1 MLQTRGVS
9 HKIII
14 TGEPVPACLLAAALG
29 PACAAAVAVGALF
42 VTLGAATSH
51 QMVFLDFVLA
61 FCSVACASQNVQKL
75 ILGHHTAAAPQP
87 SPRPQPYCAFLP
99 SYAQKFTKNKAI
111 FFQHHFCKTRGA
123 YRALA
128 RVSYRCSVRVTETH
142 SDTAVAHENGG
153 GGGQGGRTNVRDCSP
168 LSYRFLLCASMR
180 ESSESIVDRSVS
192 SSPAATAA
200 PLATPT
206 YLISV
211 LFPYYGALLLFIVSS
226 VSAHQTAM

>member
-1 MLQTRGVS
+1 MSAGCCVGSCVCCCCCCGGPLRHTRGGYKPSDGVLRFCFSVLLSGMRLAKCAETNTWSS
-9 HKIII
+9 HSRRPP
-14 TGEPVPACLLAAALG
+14 TLTPPTTLL
-29 PACAAAVAVGALF
+29 
-42 VTLGAATSH
+42 
-51 QMVFLDFVLA
+51 
-61 FCSVACASQNVQKL
+61 
-75 ILGHHTAAAPQP
+75 
-87 SPRPQPYCAFLP
+87 RLP
-99 SYAQKFTKNKAI
+99 SFLCTKIYKNKAI

>member
-1 MLQTRGVS
+1 MFESHVVLQTRGVS

-29 PACAAAVAVGALF
+29 PACAAAAVAVGALF

-99 SYAQKFTKNKAI
+99 SYAQKFTKTKQYSFSII
-111 FFQHHFCKTRGA
+111 FAKQE
-123 YRALA
+123 ALIELSHVF
-128 RVSYRCSVRVTETH
+128 RT
-142 SDTAVAHENGG
+142 VA
-153 GGGQGGRTNVRDCSP
+153 
-168 LSYRFLLCASMR
+168 
-180 ESSESIVDRSVS
+180 
-192 SSPAATAA
+192 
-200 PLATPT
+200 
-206 YLISV
+206 
-211 LFPYYGALLLFIVSS
+211 PYG
-226 VSAHQTAM
+226 